1 MPDTILVAYASRFG
15 TCRRIAERVCAA
27 ATAAGH
33 TATLLDVATA
43 PEALDAD
50 VTRVVAIG
58 AVYSNQHDGPLL
70 TFLTRHASA
79 LAGKRNALISVS
91 LAAAIPTDEG
101 EAMALDYV
109 DELGKITGF
118 RPKDIATIPGAL
130 DESQYDAPTAALL
143 RVAVWRR
150 ELNANGDVSF
160 VNEAE
165 IARYCKRWFGAPR

>member
-1 MPDTILVAYASRFG
+1 MSDTILVAYASRYG
-15 TCRRIAERVCAA
+15 TCRRIAEQVSAA

-33 TATLLDVATA
+33 TARLLDVATA
-43 PEALDAD
+43 PDALDAD
-50 VTRVVAIG
+50 LTRVVAVG
-58 AVYSNQHDGPLL
+58 AVYSNQHDGALL
-70 TFLTRHASA
+70 TFLTRHAAA

-118 RPKDIATIPGAL
+118 RPKDIATVAGAL
-130 DESQYDAPTAALL
+130 DESRYDAATAALL

-150 ELNANGDVSF
+150 ELNAHGDVSF
-160 VNEAE
+160 FNEAE
-165 IARYCKRWFGAPR
+165 LARTCKRWFGAPR